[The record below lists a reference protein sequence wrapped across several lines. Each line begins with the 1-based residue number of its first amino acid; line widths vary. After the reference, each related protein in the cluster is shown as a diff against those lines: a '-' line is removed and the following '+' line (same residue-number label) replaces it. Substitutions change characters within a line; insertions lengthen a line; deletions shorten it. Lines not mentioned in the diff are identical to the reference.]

1 MNWLEMPPLSSL
13 RAFAAFAETGKV
25 TAAGDALNVSHAAI
39 SQQMRNLESQLNAQL
54 LDRSGRALMLTE
66 QGQLL
71 ADALALGFGAI
82 EGALRDITN
91 ADADRPVHISCTPTL
106 ASAWLMPR
114 LADFRATHPDIDL
127 MINPTLDVVA
137 LVPGGIDVALRFGEG
152 DWPGVVSE
160 PLLTSPIVI
169 VAAPSLISDRTITQP
184 SDLTAFPW
192 LDEFGGIRKHEVASV
207 AWNRTAD
214 GQGPNPTARQYDAG
228 RRARRSGG
236 YHNGTAFCAKRH
248 RRGPPANPVS
258 STGWWRLSHPDPPG
272 GVARAGQNLCGVAET
287 AKANRSLILSAG
299 SCKENLKMEVLTHVK
314 ARGQPPCEKRRKP

>member
-25 TAAGDALNVSHAAI
+25 TAAGTALNVSHAAI
-39 SQQMRNLESQLNAQL
+39 SQQMRNLESLLNAQL

-66 QGQLL
+66 QGQQL

-82 EGALRDITN
+82 EGAVRDITN
-91 ADADRPVHISCTPTL
+91 ADADRPVHISCTPTM

-114 LADFRATHPDIDL
+114 LADFRASHPDIDL
-127 MINPTLDVVA
+127 MINPTPDVVA

-152 DWPGVVSE
+152 GWTGVVSE

-192 LDEFGGIRKHEVASV
+192 LDEVGASESTMWLQSHGIEPRMVKSRIQLPGNMMLDGA
-207 AWNRTAD
+207 RD
-214 GQGPNPTARQYDAG
+214 GQGVIITVQHFVQSDIDAG
-228 RRARRSGG
+228 RLRIL
-236 YHNGTAFCAKRH
+236 FQ
-248 RRGPPANPVS
+248 
-258 STGWWRLSHPDPPG
+258 
-272 GVARAGQNLCGVAET
+272 ARAGGDYHILTRSGALRAPVKTFVAW
-287 AKANRSLILSAG
+287 L
-299 SCKENLKMEVLTHVK
+299 
-314 ARGQPPCEKRRKP
+314 RRQKPTDL

>member
-192 LDEFGGIRKHEVASV
+192 LDEFGASESTRWLRSHGIEPRMVKGRIQLPGNMMLDGA
-207 AWNRTAD
+207 RD
-214 GQGPNPTARQYDAG
+214 GQGVIITVQHFVQSDIDAG
-228 RRARRSGG
+228 RLRIL
-236 YHNGTAFCAKRH
+236 FQ
-248 RRGPPANPVS
+248 
-258 STGWWRLSHPDPPG
+258 
-272 GVARAGQNLCGVAET
+272 ARAGGDYHILTRPGVLRAP
-287 AKANRSLILSAG
+287 
-299 SCKENLKMEVLTHVK
+299 VK
-314 ARGQPPCEKRRKP
+314 TFVAWLRRQKPTDL